1 MFQHST
7 PYWQQ
12 DLSRKDSLLMTSS
25 AFRRARVRPVSGKK
39 DKRDVKKVPFLEM
52 FDHRLQGIVSSGSD
66 IQRVYVSYFD
76 AKTLSFGCSTNN
88 NRPCGGLGSRPCNHL
103 KELMHE
109 AVIQF
114 GLLPVVQFLQ
124 IPADP
129 GSILNDHDIL
139 GYMKG
144 LNREYANTVFSRF
157 LGDLELLELPSSQT
171 PFPAMTWFTEG

>member
-1 MFQHST
+1 
-7 PYWQQ
+7 
-12 DLSRKDSLLMTSS
+12 MTSS
-25 AFRRARVRPVSGKK
+25 AFRRARVRPTSQKK
-39 DKRDVKKVPFLEM
+39 DKRDVKKVPFVEM

-76 AKTLSFGCSTNN
+76 ARTLSFGCSTNN

-114 GLLPVVQFLQ
+114 GLQSVAQFLQ
-124 IPADP
+124 IPADLAA
-129 GSILNDHDIL
+129 IQNDRDIL
-139 GYMKG
+139 AHMKQP
-144 LNREYANTVFSRF
+144 NREYANTVFSRF